1 MLPQGSVLRLHRIP
15 QLSSFHFRLIA
26 SEKLSHLWELPHL
39 SELLV
44 ICSLLVEPTSS
55 VLTVNFP
62 ASSAPASED
71 ELGSKDFRDVKAS
84 TDLWLNAAGL
94 MHLGEEIL
102 PLVACLGNSEINTLG
117 SSPGLLFAPI

>member
-1 MLPQGSVLRLHRIP
+1 MLRLHRIP

>member
-1 MLPQGSVLRLHRIP
+1 MLRPHRIP

-26 SEKLSHLWELPHL
+26 SEKLSHRWELPHL

-44 ICSLLVEPTSS
+44 LCSLLVEPTSS

-71 ELGSKDFRDVKAS
+71 ELGSKDFRDMKAS
-84 TDLWLNAAGL
+84 TDLWLNAAGPYAFGGGDIASGRMFRKL
-94 MHLGEEIL
+94 RDQYTRFFSRAALCSHLTRSL
-102 PLVACLGNSEINTLG
+102 
-117 SSPGLLFAPI
+117 